1 MAGTNS
7 KVSLTTESRY
17 VSFDVAAF
25 FSLGEHTGDSQ
36 VPALKVVG
44 KRFHMPHGFCA
55 VRTGQN
61 AFEFVNMPGLPAT
74 DAATTRGTNLRLLA
88 DRIARLHSQ
97 RASQAIAIALC
108 NGIGWAE

>member
-1 MAGTNS
+1 M
-7 KVSLTTESRY
+7 
-17 VSFDVAAF
+17 
-25 FSLGEHTGDSQ
+25 
-36 VPALKVVG
+36 PALKLVG
-44 KRFHMPHGFCA
+44 KRFPMPHGFCA

-74 DAATTRGTNLRLLA
+74 DAATGRGTTSRLLA